1 MLRTQTHTFS
11 AWPRLT
17 DFSVVA
23 ASSRSR
29 FSHFNT
35 FSFLMPYALVS
46 FICYLPIFLAELLTR
61 HGQACLWALRGEA
74 AMSPV
79 ADRDGSRMAFNLNL
93 LTDVLAQLLYLCTS
107 L

>member
-1 MLRTQTHTFS
+1 
-11 AWPRLT
+11 
-17 DFSVVA
+17 
-23 ASSRSR
+23 
-29 FSHFNT
+29 
-35 FSFLMPYALVS
+35 MPYALVP

-93 LTDVLAQLLYLCTS
+93 LTDVLAQLLYVCMYILITWPEQGC
-107 L
+107 LPCAGMYEFL